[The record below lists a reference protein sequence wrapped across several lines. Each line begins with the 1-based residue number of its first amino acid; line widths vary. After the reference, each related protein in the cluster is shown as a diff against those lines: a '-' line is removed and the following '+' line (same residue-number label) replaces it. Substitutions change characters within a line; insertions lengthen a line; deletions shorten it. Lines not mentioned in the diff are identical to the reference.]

1 MAIYKRDLEITD
13 LLLPR
18 TAVGVGIELE
28 GGGGW
33 GVGGLDYNSS
43 TLTTEDAV
51 SPKSTRVYTAFL
63 FMGHAFW
70 KKNI

>member
-1 MAIYKRDLEITD
+1 MAVYKYDLEVTD

-18 TAVGVGIELE
+18 TAVGVGIEL
-28 GGGGW
+28 GGW
-33 GVGGLDYNSS
+33 GVGGLDYNSI